1 MPLAFEYRPLN
12 TKIVFYNRRNR
23 KYHVFNTT
31 NTVHREFTSLQ
42 RMFSYHSDNTQFID
56 YASSELVDKERSIRN
71 GMIMTQNKVIVYRNR
86 VNGIYCAMDG
96 REVTIPAIYRNR
108 DNASYC
114 VTDGGEVIYYCLIG
128 YQFNI
133 VRIQQISTRII
144 NTGLTGTIGPSIF
157 NNISDNILRDTEQV
171 NEHLIYSYHGGPR
184 EVFFKQADNESQTNK
199 YYGIELE
206 IDMDKAPRSAQ
217 TSRRRNV
224 LATRLNA
231 LLNENNYNSLVKFE
245 GDASIGAMGV
255 EIITQPMTMNY
266 ILSNKEKFK
275 EAMRII
281 DELEYSSHD
290 SGKCGM
296 HIHVSRDYLSET
308 TLDNIFLIF
317 ENFKNEIIAFSRRN
331 QSQMRWCRFMTD
343 DNTSRESMNK
353 EYINQNKCY
362 RTSHGCAINNG
373 NTKTVEFRIFRGT
386 TKLRTFLA
394 NIQLIDNIIE
404 IAKNQDV
411 NGITWNMII
420 NHNKEY
426 TELKEYNE
434 KRGIISKHEL
444 STTINRIE
452 VTQRPVVL
460 VRPFQITLE
469 GDN

>member
-1 MPLAFEYRPLN
+1 MPLTFNYRPLN
-12 TKIVFYNRRNR
+12 TKIVYYDRRNR

-31 NTVHREFTSLQ
+31 NTVCREFTSLQ
-42 RMFSYHSDNTQFID
+42 RMFSYHSDRTQFID
-56 YASSELVDKERSIRN
+56 FNTSQLVDKERSIRN
-71 GMIMTQNKVIVYRNR
+71 GMIMTQNKVIVYRNGVSR
-86 VNGIYCAMDG
+86 LYCSM
-96 REVTIPAIYRNR
+96 
-108 DNASYC
+108 
-114 VTDGGEVIYYCLIG
+114 DGGEVNMRAIQEDIVYYCMG
-128 YQFNI
+128 YRFNI

-144 NTGLTGTIGPSIF
+144 QTFISSQRNNVINNDVTGL

-171 NEHLIYSYHGGPR
+171 NEHLIYNYHGGPR
-184 EVFFKQADNESQTNK
+184 EVHFKKLDKEPETNK
-199 YYGIELE
+199 YFGIELE
-206 IDMDKAPRSAQ
+206 IDMDKAPRNAQ
-217 TSRRRNV
+217 TLRRRNV
-224 LATRLNA
+224 LATRLNT

-245 GDASIGAMGV
+245 TDASIGSYGV

-266 ILSNKEKFK
+266 ILTNKEKFK

-281 DELEYSSHD
+281 DELQYSSHD

-296 HIHVSRDYLSET
+296 HIHVSRNYLSDE

-373 NTKTVEFRIFRGT
+373 NRNTVEFRIFRGT

-411 NGITWNMII
+411 VGITWNMII
-420 NHNKEY
+420 NYNEEY

-434 KRGIISKHEL
+434 KRGIMSKHEL

-452 VTQRPVVL
+452 VTQRPVIL
-460 VRPFQITLE
+460 TRPFQITLE

>member
-1 MPLAFEYRPLN
+1 MPLPFNYRPLN
-12 TKIVFYNRRNR
+12 TKIVYYDRRSR

-31 NTVHREFTSLQ
+31 NTLCRAFTSLQ
-42 RMFSYHSDNTQFID
+42 RMFSYHSDRTQFINFNT
-56 YASSELVDKERSIRN
+56 SELVDKERSIRN
-71 GMIMTQNKVIVYRNR
+71 GMIMTQNKVIVYRNG
-86 VNGIYCAMDG
+86 VNGLYYLM
-96 REVTIPAIYRNR
+96 
-108 DNASYC
+108 
-114 VTDGGEVIYYCLIG
+114 DGGEVNRSAIQENISYYYLR
-128 YQFNI
+128 YPFNI
-133 VRIQQISTRII
+133 ARIQEISTRII
-144 NTGLTGTIGPSIF
+144 QTFVSSQRNNLINNDVTGL
-157 NNISDNILRDTEQV
+157 NNILDNILRDTEQV
-171 NEHLIYSYHGGPR
+171 NEHLIYGYHGGPR
-184 EVFFKQADNESQTNK
+184 EVFFKRADDEPETKK
-199 YYGIELE
+199 YFGIELE
-206 IDMDKAPRSAQ
+206 IDMDKAPRNAQ
-217 TSRRRNV
+217 TPRRRNV
-224 LATRLNA
+224 LATRLNT

-245 GDASIGAMGV
+245 TDGSIGVYGV

-266 ILSNKEKFK
+266 ILTNKEKFK

-281 DELEYSSHD
+281 DELQYSSHD

-296 HIHVSRDYLSET
+296 HIHVSRNYLSDE

-394 NIQLIDNIIE
+394 NLQLIDNIIE

-411 NGITWNMII
+411 TGITWNMII
-420 NHNKEY
+420 NYNEKY

-444 STTINRIE
+444 TDTINRIE